1 MPEAVPEGADE
12 LNEEGKQAQGTQP
25 SDAQQDG
32 GGRVSEEEALRV
44 GGVKSSLDGPAP
56 GPAPILEADV
66 PFDPTTPPPQKVAFP
81 AAPVG
86 EDGPDAL
93 DAEATGAVETVG
105 RRWWNRRAVVI
116 SGVGV
121 LVVAGVVGSAFGW
134 HATGTEEYPPLVA
147 AWILLTPLAVAAAT
161 FAVRR
166 GPAGHRRLRR
176 ATGAAV
182 AFLFV
187 GGLAITTERV
197 DPCDLRG
204 PGVVL
209 VGCNLTGR
217 DLRGDNLANSDLR
230 GANLSKAKL
239 GGAILTRAKL
249 TEARLTRA
257 DLGKAILAEAN
268 LEGAFLDGA
277 NLAGATLDH
286 AVLTGAR
293 LAGADLSDASLA
305 RTRLGGASL
314 DGARLVGS
322 SLQETD
328 LSRANLA
335 GTDLSQARG
344 SRMKLAAAILTGATL
359 DGARLGDA
367 DFGAA
372 NLTGASLAGTDLSGL
387 RAVGADFSHAVLQG
401 TELRKATLDRAT
413 FAGARLENANLQE
426 ASLKDTIMTGVTMSN
441 VSLDSAQLGGVV
453 NLDDATLAAALRVE
467 PAKVSRTLSL
477 RSVQFEPP
485 GRILAD
491 VGLACV
497 GTAAVGTRAFTDSP
511 EFHPNLVLNGAG
523 KASDIGPLR
532 QLRAFARDQKWA
544 PAGLRYAELVT
555 CVDDEDSRQVQDCGP
570 YRNRDTGDAR
580 NVVRVQLSRQIRVVS
595 VATGQTVTER
605 RFLGETPRAC
615 QSTESS
621 PGTGPITIRGTAPSA
636 DEMQAWLTDLV
647 KA

>member
-1 MPEAVPEGADE
+1 M
-12 LNEEGKQAQGTQP
+12 
-25 SDAQQDG
+25 
-32 GGRVSEEEALRV
+32 SEQEALRV
-44 GGVKSSLDGPAP
+44 DGVKSALDGAAP
-56 GPAPILEADV
+56 GPAPIIEAEV
-66 PFDPTTPPPQKVAFP
+66 PSDPTTAPPPEVVPP
-81 AAPVG
+81 AGPVG
-86 EDGPDAL
+86 EDGPDAV
-93 DAEATGAVETVG
+93 DAAATGAVETVG
-105 RRWWNRRAVVI
+105 RRWWHRRAVVI
-116 SGVGV
+116 WGLGA
-121 LVVAGVVGSAFGW
+121 LVVAGVVGTAFGW

-166 GPAGHRRLRR
+166 GPVGHRRLRR

-182 AFLFV
+182 AFVVV

-209 VGCNLTGR
+209 VGCNLAGR

-286 AVLTGAR
+286 AVLTGAM

-305 RTRLGGASL
+305 KTRLGGASL
-314 DGARLVGS
+314 DGARLVGA

-344 SRMKLAAAILTGATL
+344 SRMNLAAAILTGAT
-359 DGARLGDA
+359 
-367 DFGAA
+367 
-372 NLTGASLAGTDLSGL
+372 LAGTDLSGL

-401 TELRKATLDRAT
+401 TELRKATLDSAT

-426 ASLKDTIMTGVTMSN
+426 ASLKDTIMTGVVMSN

-453 NLDDATLAAALRVE
+453 DLDNATLAAALRVE

-532 QLRAFARDQKWA
+532 QLRAFAGDQKWA

-595 VATGQTVTER
+595 VATGQTVAER

-621 PGTGPITIRGTAPSA
+621 PGTGPITIRGTAPST

>member
-1 MPEAVPEGADE
+1 MPEAVPDGAKE
-12 LNEEGKQAQGTQP
+12 LNEEGTQAEGTQR
-25 SDAQQDG
+25 SDGQQDG
-32 GGRVSEEEALRV
+32 GGRVSEQDALRV
-44 GGVKSSLDGPAP
+44 DGVRSSLDGATPDPAQ
-56 GPAPILEADV
+56 ILEADV
-66 PFDPTTPPPQKVAFP
+66 PSDPTTAPPAEVAAP

-86 EDGPDAL
+86 EDGPDAV
-93 DAEATGAVETVG
+93 DAEATGAVETVC
-105 RRWWNRRAVVI
+105 RRWWNRRAIVLT
-116 SGVGV
+116 GLGV
-121 LVVAGVVGSAFGW
+121 LVVAGVVGTALGW

-147 AWILLTPLAVAAAT
+147 AWILLTPLAVTGAT
-161 FAVRR
+161 FAVRP
-166 GPAGHRRLRR
+166 GPVGHRRVRR
-176 ATGAAV
+176 GTGAAV
-182 AFLFV
+182 VFLVV

-209 VGCNLTGR
+209 VGCNLAGR
-217 DLRGDNLANSDLR
+217 DLRGDNLVGGDLR

-239 GGAILTRAKL
+239 GGAILTGAKL

-277 NLAGATLDH
+277 NLAGATLDY
-286 AVLTGAR
+286 AVLTGAM

-305 RTRLGGASL
+305 KARLGGVSL
-314 DGARLVGS
+314 DKARLVGA
-322 SLQETD
+322 SLQDTD

-335 GTDLSQARG
+335 GTDLSKARG
-344 SRMKLAAAILTGATL
+344 ARVNLSAAILTGATL
-359 DGARLGDA
+359 DGARLDEA
-367 DFGAA
+367 DLRAA
-372 NLTGASLAGTDLSGL
+372 KLTGTSLAGTDLSGV

-401 TELRKATLDRAT
+401 TELRIGTLDGAI
-413 FAGARLENANLQE
+413 FAGARLENANLRE
-426 ASLKDTIMTGVTMSN
+426 ASLKNTVMTGVTMSN
-441 VSLDSAQLGGVV
+441 VSLDSAQLGGAVD
-453 NLDDATLAAALRVE
+453 LDDATLAAALRVD

-477 RSVQFEPP
+477 RSVQLEPP
-485 GRILAD
+485 DRILAD

-497 GTAAVGTRAFTDSP
+497 GTAAAGTHAFTQSP

-555 CVDDEDSRQVQDCGP
+555 CVDDEESRQVQDCGT
-570 YRNRDTGDAR
+570 YRNRDTGETR
-580 NVVRVQLSRQIRVVS
+580 NVVRLQLNRQIRVVS
-595 VATGQTVTER
+595 VATGQTVAER
-605 RFLGETPRAC
+605 RFLGETPRTC
-615 QSTESS
+615 QSTESF